1 MTGLAAEISYV
12 GEGQE
17 AVLAVRQAKHNLLR
31 PETVESLF
39 VLWRVTGRQL
49 YRDWGWAIFEAF
61 ERHCRVPAGGY
72 SGLKDVTVSPARHT
86 GKMESFFTAET
97 LKYLWLLFADSAFVP
112 LDRWVFNTE
121 AHPLRVR
128 DEYRWGEEWGSMPDQ
143 MPPSS
148 AEDPSHATGSAAA
161 EVDELQQVRRR
172 MRARAEALELV
183 AAQSRHVQE

>member
-1 MTGLAAEISYV
+1 M
-12 GEGQE
+12 
-17 AVLAVRQAKHNLLR
+17 
-31 PETVESLF
+31 
-39 VLWRVTGRQL
+39 
-49 YRDWGWAIFEAF
+49 
-61 ERHCRVPAGGY
+61 
-72 SGLKDVTVSPARHT
+72 
-86 GKMESFFTAET
+86 
-97 LKYLWLLFADSAFVP
+97 
-112 LDRWVFNTE
+112 
-121 AHPLRVR
+121 R